1 MKEHYTYPA
10 FFYFDDDG
18 ISIEFPDLPGC
29 LPCAHSEEE
38 AHRNAEEAL
47 GLHLYGMEKDGEP
60 IPEPTPVDQLHPD
73 EGGVVVMVDVFMPA
87 VRETIELLSN
97 PAMVKILMEEKKT
110 PLSDCV
116 PENDAAW

>member
-1 MKEHYTYPA
+1 MKEHYTFPT

-29 LPCAHSEEE
+29 LSCAHNEEE
-38 AHRNAEEAL
+38 AYRNAEEAL
-47 GLHLYGMEKDGEP
+47 GLHLYGVEKDGEP
-60 IPEPTPVDQLHPD
+60 IPEPTPAGQLHPD
-73 EGGVVVMVDVFMPA
+73 EGGTVVMVDVFMPA

-97 PAMVKILMEEKKT
+97 PAMAEILMEEKKA

-116 PENDAAW
+116 PENEVAW